1 MAFKS
6 YNTIITRDTVVPNIF
21 FINKKGKNLNYIYK
35 NWSKQQ
41 TINFLCPC
49 YTNTIFTNTFTPK
62 MYMGFKSTTLNI
74 FSTKTTCVKKLHLL
88 ITGEDRELLL
98 FYYLPCVN

>member
-41 TINFLCPC
+41 TINFLCLC
-49 YTNTIFTNTFTPK
+49 YTNTIFTNTFTSK

-74 FSTKTTCVKKLHLL
+74 FSTKTTCVKKFHLL